1 MSSEKQS
8 LPSIPQSPAPDAPPP
23 YASIAAATATL
34 LESIAP
40 QPADGTTP
48 AQPIRL
54 TDAPPAQPHRAPA
67 PPPKPHTHK
76 RSASASS
83 AASGSLKTK
92 RSWFSFASSAAPA
105 PGAAHPPP
113 AAAASS
119 ARTRAEV
126 RSTVAALV
134 SDLVRS
140 PSGAGTPAAAARGVL
155 ASCADVCAAHALVL
169 ADVLQDRAIEGHSPL
184 YWAIVTRARGD
195 AGSANAEGSG
205 GEGEGGAEAEDEEKD
220 DLVAALLAH
229 CPALP
234 PDAAHELR
242 LACVAAA
249 DQGTFQRLRAL
260 FAPALGTDAVLLH
273 SRRDDVRVVLPA
285 QTADGAFA
293 VRVEVPQYHRR
304 MMVARE
310 IALEF
315 VARNRIWRLA
325 LLITGPEET
334 WHGPPPGAWCIALAL
349 QDAASPPAWL
359 DARLFL
365 LDAKFNATSDT
376 ASLPLRSKQML
387 EPPRDGAPLV
397 QVVVPLDGT
406 PFSGLQY
413 AGNPATVPDDT
424 LRLRLEAKLRKPDPF
439 EGAA

>member
-1 MSSEKQS
+1 MSSSEKQS
-8 LPSIPQSPAPDAPPP
+8 LPSIPQSPSPDAPPP

-34 LESIAP
+34 LESIALEP
-40 QPADGTTP
+40 VDANTTP
-48 AQPIRL
+48 AQPIKL

-67 PPPKPHTHK
+67 PPPKSHAHK

-92 RSWFSFASSAAPA
+92 RSWFSFAPASSSTP
-105 PGAAHPPP
+105 AHPAP
-113 AAAASS
+113 AAAPASS

-140 PSGAGTPAAAARGVL
+140 PSGTGTPAAAARGVL

-184 YWAIVTRARGD
+184 YWAIVTRARGG
-195 AGSANAEGSG
+195 AGPSNAEEG
-205 GEGEGGAEAEDEEKD
+205 GEGEAEAEDEEKD

-249 DQGTFQRLRAL
+249 DQDTFQRLRAL

-273 SRRDDVRVVLPA
+273 SRRDDVRVFLPA
-285 QTADGAFA
+285 QSADGAFT

-315 VARNRIWRLA
+315 VAR
-325 LLITGPEET
+325 
-334 WHGPPPGAWCIALAL
+334 
-349 QDAASPPAWL
+349 S
-359 DARLFL
+359 
-365 LDAKFNATSDT
+365 TSS
-376 ASLPLRSKQML
+376 A
-387 EPPRDGAPLV
+387 
-397 QVVVPLDGT
+397 
-406 PFSGLQY
+406 
-413 AGNPATVPDDT
+413 
-424 LRLRLEAKLRKPDPF
+424 
-439 EGAA
+439 